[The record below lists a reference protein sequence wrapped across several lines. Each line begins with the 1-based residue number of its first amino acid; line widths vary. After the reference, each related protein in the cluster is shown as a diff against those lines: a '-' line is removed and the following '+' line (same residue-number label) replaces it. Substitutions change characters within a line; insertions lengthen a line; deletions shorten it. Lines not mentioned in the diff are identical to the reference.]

1 VVKDDTNITDNGQ
14 DEINTNDGTASSV
27 ADIVNSETIPAASSS
42 ISDAS
47 NVIGVESIV
56 QSNNSNPLGNGIH
69 AAPDSDDCTSVYQS
83 ATDDHITIET
93 DIPPGN
99 KSEDGFIEPTT
110 SSAVLKSQQTD
121 DEDGDEYD
129 MVALLSKLSLKS
141 SDNNMLSSISPITD
155 KSLSQVIKTIWLF
168 L

>member
-83 ATDDHITIET
+83 VTTDDHITIET

-129 MVALLSKLSLKS
+129 MVALLS